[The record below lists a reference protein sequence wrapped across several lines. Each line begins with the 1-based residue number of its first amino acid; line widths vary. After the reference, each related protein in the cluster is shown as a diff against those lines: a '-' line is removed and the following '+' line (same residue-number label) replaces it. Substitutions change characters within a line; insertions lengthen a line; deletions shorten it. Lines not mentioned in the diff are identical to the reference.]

1 VAEGSNLYYTDAR
14 VDTRIDAAIDSDF
27 LDERM
32 PIDNLSDVQINF
44 PTLDATDVLQWNGSV
59 WTNTSIGIATTV
71 TFKGATDATVETAP
85 SADNGDLYINTTSG
99 TAVAS
104 WVGLTSVDSGD
115 GLVWD
120 EDDTSWRNVG
130 HINSGSIVRVQPGTG
145 IEVDETDPARPTVS
159 INKTVTDGW
168 YYTQAQVDDSL
179 DSERAQNATDHAAL
193 QASLDSEHAWNVA
206 EHNELQASIDS
217 NESQNATDHAALQAS
232 LDSEHGWNVADMLPL
247 TVTRSR
253 SLVIR

>member
-1 VAEGSNLYYTDAR
+1 
-14 VDTRIDAAIDSDF
+14 
-27 LDERM
+27 M

-59 WTNTSIGIATTV
+59 WTNTNIGIATTV
-71 TFKGATDATVETAP
+71 TFKGTTDATVETAP

-99 TAVAS
+99 TAGAS
-104 WVGLTSVDSGD
+104 WVGLASVDSGD

-168 YYTQAQVDDSL
+168 YYTQPQVDSDL
-179 DSERAQNATDHAAL
+179 A
-193 QASLDSEHAWNVA
+193 
-206 EHNELQASIDS
+206 
-217 NESQNATDHAALQAS
+217 
-232 LDSEHGWNVADMLPL
+232 GYLPL
-247 TVTRSR
+247 TGGTVTGSVIVEGEVASSIVS
-253 SLVIR
+253 SLTGEDLRLQKSGSSGIIL